1 MSVDKTLFIFILFVT
16 VSQFSAAQ
24 VIREDENQE
33 VKIFSSDE
41 TTNETDTFPSLKS
54 VVHFGWLHPL
64 RGRYPFFYEH
74 ALGSYLGGSVGLGIT
89 HADFFRS
96 EHSDIVFNPGNGKM
110 KIGIHSEALIKVYFS
125 GLAIEDYY
133 IGLNGRFSTFNYD
146 EFADTYTNQVQER
159 HYEAM
164 MIAGIQFAET
174 DRLLVFDYYLGIGA
188 SNIYTTDQESVNI
201 GGEYVP
207 IDLESNQGIKA
218 IFRLGVKIGL
228 KLK

>member
-1 MSVDKTLFIFILFVT
+1 MSVNKTLFIFILFVA
-16 VSQFSAAQ
+16 VSQFGAAQ

-74 ALGSYLGGSVGLGIT
+74 AFGSYLGGSVGLGIT

-133 IGLNGRFSTFNYD
+133 LGLNGRFSTFNYD

-174 DRLLVFDYYLGIGA
+174 DRLIVFDYYLGIGA